1 MRNCKKIFSLI
12 LALAMIAC
20 IFAGCTGGQ
29 ETTAPTK
36 VIQIPKPTTP
46 AVTKP
51 AGTDPNSTAPS
62 GTQGTQPTTPPTE
75 PGTITVEDIKGID
88 GENGIIWVGNTAGTT
103 GALATIGAPF
113 NLGIQAA
120 LAKYNA
126 EGGFYGMQIQL
137 KHYDDGGDAAQ
148 SVTYMNQLVF
158 DDEVFAVVGNFGSY
172 AVASNLDILI
182 DAGVPMVYAAAGN
195 DVLYNGSAE
204 GGEKAI
210 FPVQPLNHTEGQM
223 LILRAFAPVNE
234 DNAQAS
240 GMGATKVG
248 VLSNTDE
255 ASQTM
260 LAGIKEEAERS
271 GLTSKIVYQNV
282 TGDDYSAAIN
292 AFKNAGC
299 DTIVIA
305 VTGSYFTTALVAM
318 DNAQLYKPVLTTY
331 NNASAAV
338 LNDASSTLKTEY
350 ESVLKNIPIFAQAW
364 LDITSDE
371 YFYTNKTHGLYMSYV
386 MFGMAGEDGVPGFTE
401 EYWGIAETIFDYC
414 KAQGRADG
422 FMMSYNSYALAGYI
436 AGDLFCQAM
445 EALEASGKNVTRAN
459 FIEIMESKEYKI
471 AMADKL
477 SFANGMRSGVQ
488 SFALTM
494 FYDAFDYGGNKHA
507 ASSITVSGLIS
518 IEEFRALVKG

>member
-1 MRNCKKIFSLI
+1 MRNCKRVFSLI
-12 LALAMIAC
+12 LVFTMIVC
-20 IFAGCTGGQ
+20 LFAGCTKPA

-36 VIQIPKPTTP
+36 VIQLPV
-46 AVTKP
+46 ATKP
-51 AGTDPNSTAPS
+51 ATQPNGTESDGTRPS
-62 GTQGTQPTTPPTE
+62 GEATKPADTVPPTE

-113 NLGIQAA
+113 NIGIQAA
-120 LAKYNA
+120 FAKYNA

-148 SVTYMNQLVF
+148 SVTYMNQLVY

-182 DAGVPMVYAAAGN
+182 DASVPMVYAAAGN
-195 DVLYNGSAE
+195 DVLYNGNAE

-234 DNAQAS
+234 DNATAS

-248 VLSNTDE
+248 VLTNTDE

-260 LAGIKEEAERS
+260 LSGIQEEANRS
-271 GLTSKIVYQNV
+271 GLSSKIVYQNV

-299 DTIVIA
+299 DLVIIA
-305 VTGSYFTTALVAM
+305 VTGSYFTTALTAM
-318 DNAQLYKPVLTTY
+318 DNAQLYVPVLTTY
-331 NNASAAV
+331 NNASANV
-338 LNDASSTLKTEY
+338 LNDSGSTLLPQY

-364 LDITSDE
+364 LDITSEE
-371 YFYTNKTHGLYMSYV
+371 YVYSNVDHGLYKAYF
-386 MFGMAGEDGVPGFTE
+386 MFGLAKDGGVPGFTE
-401 EYWGIAETIFDYC
+401 EYWHVAESIFEYC
-414 KAQGRADG
+414 QSQGRMDG
-422 FMMSYNSYALAGYI
+422 FAMSYNSYALAGYI
-436 AGDLFCQAM
+436 AGDLFCQGM

-459 FIEIMESKEYKI
+459 CIEVMESKEFKI
-471 AMADKL
+471 AMAGAM
-477 SFANGMRSGVQ
+477 SFANGVRSGVQ

-494 FYDAFDYGGNKHA
+494 FYDAFDYGGNKHT

-518 IEEFRALVKG
+518 MEEFRALLKN

>member
-1 MRNCKKIFSLI
+1 MKNYKRIFSLI
-12 LALAMIAC
+12 LAVAMIAC
-20 IFAGCTGGQ
+20 LFAGCGGSQ

-36 VIQIPKPTTP
+36 VINIPKPTNKPTP
-46 AVTKP
+46 SEPGDSKPADPSDP
-51 AGTDPNSTAPS
+51 AGTT
-62 GTQGTQPTTPPTE
+62 PTTQPTE

-103 GALATIGAPF
+103 GALATIGEPF

-120 LAKYNA
+120 FAKYNA
-126 EGGFYGMQIQL
+126 NGGFYGMQIKL

-148 SVTYMNQLVF
+148 SVTYMNQLVY
-158 DDEVFAVVGNFGSY
+158 DDEVFAIVGNFGSY

-182 DAGVPMVYAAAGN
+182 DANVPMVYAAAGN
-195 DVLYNGSAE
+195 DILFNDKAE

-223 LILRAFAPVNE
+223 LILRAFAPISE
-234 DNAQAS
+234 DNATAS

-260 LAGIKEEAERS
+260 LAGIQAEAEAS
-271 GLTSKIVYQNV
+271 GLSSKIVYQNV

-299 DTIVIA
+299 DLIIIA

-318 DNAQLYKPVLTTY
+318 DNAQLYVPVLTTY

-338 LNDASSTLKTEY
+338 LNDAGSTLQPQY

-364 LDITSDE
+364 LDITSDQ
-371 YFYTNKTHGLYMSYV
+371 YFYTNKAHGLYMSYV
-386 MFGMAGEDGVPGFTE
+386 MFGLAGEEGVPGFSE
-401 EYWGIAETIFDYC
+401 EYWAVAETIYDHC
-414 KAQGRADG
+414 IAEGRKDG

-445 EALEASGKNVTRAN
+445 EELEASGKNVTRAN
-459 FIEIMESKEYKI
+459 FIEIMESKSFKI
-471 AMADKL
+471 AMADAL

-494 FYDAFDYGGNKHA
+494 FYDAFDYGGNKHT

-518 IEEFRALVKG
+518 MDEYRALIKG

>member
-1 MRNCKKIFSLI
+1 MINYKRIFSLI
-12 LALAMIAC
+12 LAVAMIAC
-20 IFAGCTGGQ
+20 LFAGCGGNQ

-36 VIQIPKPTTP
+36 ILELPTPTKKPEQTD
-46 AVTKP
+46 P
-51 AGTDPNSTAPS
+51 AGTGPADPTAPS
-62 GTQGTQPTTPPTE
+62 NTVPATEATE
-75 PGTITVEDIKGID
+75 PGSIAVEDIKGID

-103 GALATIGAPF
+103 GALATIGEPF
-113 NLGIQAA
+113 NVGIQAA
-120 LAKYNA
+120 LEKYNA
-126 EGGFYGMQIQL
+126 EGGFYGLQIKL

-148 SVTYMNQLVF
+148 SVTYMNQLVY
-158 DDEVFAVVGNFGSY
+158 DDEVFAIVGNFGSY

-195 DVLYNGSAE
+195 DVLYNDSAE

-234 DNAQAS
+234 DNASAS

-248 VLSNTDE
+248 VLTNTDE

-260 LAGIKEEAERS
+260 LAGIQKEANRS
-271 GLTSKIVYQNV
+271 GLSSKIVYQNV

-299 DTIVIA
+299 DLIVIA

-318 DNAQLYKPVLTTY
+318 DNAQLYVPVLTTY

-338 LNDASSTLKTEY
+338 LNDAGSTLQPQY

-371 YFYTNKTHGLYMSYV
+371 YFYTNKTHGLYMSYA
-386 MFGMAGEDGVPGFTE
+386 MFGLAGEDGVPGFSE
-401 EYWGIAETIFDYC
+401 EYWGIAESIFEYC
-414 KAQGRADG
+414 SAAGRKDG

-445 EALEASGKNVTRAN
+445 EELEASGKNVTRAN
-459 FIEIMESKEYKI
+459 FIEIMESKPYKI
-471 AMADKL
+471 AMADAM

-494 FYDAFDYGGNKHA
+494 FYDAFDYGGTKHT

-518 IEEFRALVKG
+518 MDEFRELLKG